1 MAGARYAIVLQSD
14 SSAPFMYGWRFAN
27 RSPPWG
33 FGRDSIRLMKCSFV
47 LTMSLIA
54 MALVF
59 ALLGCGASS
68 GTPAGAV
75 VGRAGRYDYS
85 PSIMQTGNQLQIW
98 WCGQGR
104 NPQDASQ
111 DTDSILYVSI
121 DTTTGKK
128 TDPVVVLAE
137 TPGTW
142 DQVFTCNPRV
152 IRGSFVN
159 PLDDGKTY
167 TYAMYYVA
175 TAAPS
180 GVDNSIGVAFSNDGI
195 AWNKYKDPVIGS
207 DTSAAYGVG
216 QPAVYNI
223 DGKSNLMLLYEHIN
237 ASIEHIEATSTDGIH
252 FSVQGT
258 LTRNGFDPNNPA
270 PSWGDIGYDPV
281 TQYWYAAFNLPTR
294 NVATTGGQPEAGQYG
309 IQMYRIPDASLL
321 TGATPWQLLKTID
334 TNSTGYEA
342 NFLAGFLKDQY
353 GNLNVGAYPTIQ
365 LYPSTANPRPNWD
378 DDAKALGLAAGLIQW
393 DVGSFTWT
401 PGNAMR
407 TLTRYKNNHSYD
419 TSSGYL
425 DPGAHFAADTVLGH
439 LYEGLHDAAVVP
451 LFNCKN
457 PPRDYFVSL
466 DPLCGGSYVVGFEG
480 YGYAKPV
487 AGKSTVPIY
496 SCSSASYGHFASK
509 DAQCEGSGAGTLLGY
524 VLP

>member
-1 MAGARYAIVLQSD
+1 
-14 SSAPFMYGWRFAN
+14 MYDWRFAN

-33 FGRDSIRLMKCSFV
+33 FGRDSIRLKKCSFL

-59 ALLGCGASS
+59 ALSGCGASS

-104 NPQDASQ
+104 NPQNASQ
-111 DTDSILYVSI
+111 DTDSILYASI

-159 PLDDGKTY
+159 PLNDGKTY

-175 TAAPS
+175 TAAPA

-195 AWNKYKDPVIGS
+195 VWNKYKDPVIGS

-237 ASIEHIEATSTDGIH
+237 SSIEHIEATSTDGIH
-252 FSVQGT
+252 FSVQGI

-294 NVATTGGQPEAGQYG
+294 NVATTGGQPEANTA
-309 IQMYRIPDASLL
+309 YRCIASRTHLSS
-321 TGATPWQLLKTID
+321 P
-334 TNSTGYEA
+334 ERHR
-342 NFLAGFLKDQY
+342 
-353 GNLNVGAYPTIQ
+353 GN
-365 LYPSTANPRPNWD
+365 
-378 DDAKALGLAAGLIQW
+378 
-393 DVGSFTWT
+393 
-401 PGNAMR
+401 
-407 TLTRYKNNHSYD
+407 
-419 TSSGYL
+419 
-425 DPGAHFAADTVLGH
+425 
-439 LYEGLHDAAVVP
+439 
-451 LFNCKN
+451 C
-457 PPRDYFVSL
+457 
-466 DPLCGGSYVVGFEG
+466 
-480 YGYAKPV
+480 
-487 AGKSTVPIY
+487 
-496 SCSSASYGHFASK
+496 
-509 DAQCEGSGAGTLLGY
+509 
-524 VLP
+524 